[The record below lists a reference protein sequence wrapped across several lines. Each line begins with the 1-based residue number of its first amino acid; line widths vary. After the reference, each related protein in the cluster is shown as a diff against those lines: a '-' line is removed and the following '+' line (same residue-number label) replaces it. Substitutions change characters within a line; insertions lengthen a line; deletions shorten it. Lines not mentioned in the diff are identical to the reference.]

1 MNYKTFLFT
10 LFLYF
15 AGFSMF
21 NGQCSMAL
29 AQPLCIPDFQDMK
42 ATEGTVKSAD
52 FTSIAYDDTSLQT
65 VADYL
70 GKAWGTAQAPL
81 QTSSRVGKLSNAIFL
96 SILPQKGAWRS
107 KLGDEG
113 YRLTISPKGITI
125 QASTPKGA
133 LWGTQ
138 TLLQINQTYFT
149 KNEAGVITRGLLPCG
164 IITDKPDYPMR
175 GMMLDVGRKFFPMS
189 YLYSLVN
196 ILSYYKMNTLQLHLN
211 DSGFKDQYNDSW
223 DEAYAA
229 FRMESDLFP
238 GLTAIDGSYS
248 KQEMRD
254 FIRYAETMG
263 VEIIPEFDAPAHS
276 LAFTHYR
283 PSLASEEFGGDHLD
297 LRNPEVIPFLDSL
310 YAEYL
315 GGPDPVFPCPRF
327 HIGTDEY
334 SNKDSAICERFRE
347 LIVHLCNTVK
357 SYGKQPVFW
366 GSLTHAKGVTPVP
379 SDGVMMSMWYNG
391 YADPR
396 EMHKQGFEMIS
407 IPDGWV
413 YIVPAAGYY
422 SDYLNRKRLYQKWE
436 PALIANQRFEHQDP
450 LIKGG
455 MFAVWNDIIKN
466 GISVGDVHHRAL
478 QAIQVIAEK
487 CWKADVDSTDAAWEV
502 WQEFSKTLDD
512 GPLSD
517 ELGRKSMAERKELK
531 PNTTIFNPK
540 GSLFPIHQI
549 GYPYSVEFT
558 IDWTK
563 EKPGTVLC
571 KSERSTFYLS
581 DPIKGMLGFSRDG
594 YLFTFKYAGKAG
606 KRETLRLEGDYQG
619 ISLYADGK
627 LVERLNSDIGYK
639 AGGKKTYKIVRTL
652 VFPLQETGDFQSKI
666 TNFKAIR

>member
-1 MNYKTFLFT
+1 MKRNLLFS
-10 LFLYF
+10 LFHLF
-15 AGFSMF
+15 AFSLF
-21 NGQCSMAL
+21 
-29 AQPLCIPDFQDMK
+29 AQPLCIPDFQEMK
-42 ATEGTVKSAD
+42 PANGTVKVAN
-52 FTSIAYDDTSLQT
+52 FTSVAYDDASLQN
-65 VADYL
+65 VAEYL
-70 GKAWGTAQAPL
+70 SKTWEAPL
-81 QTSSRVGKLSNAIFL
+81 QTSPRGGRLPNAIQL
-96 SILPQKGAWRS
+96 TLKKDK
-107 KLGDEG
+107 KLGEEG

-125 QASTPKGA
+125 QATTAKGA

-138 TLLQINQTYFT
+138 TLLQMSQTYFT
-149 KNEAGVITRGLLPCG
+149 KNEAGVITKGFLPCCA
-164 IITDKPDYPMR
+164 ITDKPDYPMR

-229 FRMESDLFP
+229 FRMESDFFP
-238 GLTAIDGSYS
+238 GLIAIDGYYT

-334 SNKDSAICERFRE
+334 SNKDSVICERFRE
-347 LIVHLCNTVK
+347 LIVHLCDKVK

-391 YADPR
+391 YADPK

-407 IPDGWV
+407 IPDGLV

-422 SDYLNRKRLYQKWE
+422 YDYLNRKNLYQHWE
-436 PALIANQRFEHQDP
+436 PAHIGKEHFPHQDP

-487 CWKADVDSTDAAWEV
+487 CWKADCDSTDAAWEV

-512 GPLSD
+512 GPLAD
-517 ELGRKSMAERKELK
+517 ELGRKSMIEQKELK
-531 PNTTIFNPK
+531 PNAP
-540 GSLFPIHQI
+540 LFLPRGGGKEVSPRGDIVGVIRQI
-549 GYPYSVEFT
+549 GYPYKVEFT
-558 IDWTK
+558 IDWAK
-563 EKPGTVLC
+563 EEPGTVLC
-571 KSERSTFYLS
+571 TSERSTFYLS

-627 LVERLNSDIGYK
+627 LVERLKPDVGYK
-639 AGGKKTYKIVRTL
+639 AGGKKTYKIIRTL
-652 VFPLQETGDFQSKI
+652 VFPLQETGNFRSKI
-666 TNFKAIR
+666 TNFKALR